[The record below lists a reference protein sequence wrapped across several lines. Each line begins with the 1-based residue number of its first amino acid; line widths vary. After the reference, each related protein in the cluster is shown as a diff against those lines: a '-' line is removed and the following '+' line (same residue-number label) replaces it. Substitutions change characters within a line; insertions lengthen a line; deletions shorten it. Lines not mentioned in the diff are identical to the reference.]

1 METSSEDRIELLK
14 GYLKRLKEGESLESV
29 QADFVKNFKSVEAV
43 EIMKAEQALV
53 KEGAP
58 ISELKNLCDIHSA
71 MFHGATKEEKIA
83 NAEKEVSAS
92 AKREQDQVQG
102 QQFSSAVGAVRPDP
116 MREKMERTQQLIRT
130 VGHPLAVLTK
140 ENQVIQD
147 LIGLA
152 QKQLETGED
161 PTGTVF
167 KLRFL
172 SVHYA
177 KKGDLLYP
185 QLKEKYNITGPS
197 DVMWTVD
204 DEIRDDISSL
214 NKKTDHDEKWNSD
227 LKAVLKRAGEMVY
240 KEANILF
247 PVAAMYFTKEDWY
260 GVYRDSKDFPEI
272 FGVKQ
277 TKWPEAEE
285 ALQKQ
290 RSEAAAGTKLLQGE
304 VVMPGGHLTVEQLTA
319 MLNTLPLEISFVDDQ
334 DINRYFNE
342 GPKVFKR
349 PHSAIDRSVFACHSP
364 RAEMMARSIIDDFR
378 KGRLDSVPVWME
390 KNGLPML
397 VTYMAVRDKEGN
409 YLGTVEVVQNMEEAK
424 RHFQV

>member
-1 METSSEDRIELLK
+1 
-14 GYLKRLKEGESLESV
+14 
-29 QADFVKNFKSVEAV
+29 
-43 EIMKAEQALV
+43 
-53 KEGAP
+53 
-58 ISELKNLCDIHSA
+58 
-71 MFHGATKEEKIA
+71 
-83 NAEKEVSAS
+83 
-92 AKREQDQVQG
+92 
-102 QQFSSAVGAVRPDP
+102 
-116 MREKMERTQQLIRT
+116 
-130 VGHPLAVLTK
+130 
-140 ENQVIQD
+140 
-147 LIGLA
+147 
-152 QKQLETGED
+152 
-161 PTGTVF
+161 
-167 KLRFL
+167 
-172 SVHYA
+172 
-177 KKGDLLYP
+177 
-185 QLKEKYNITGPS
+185 
-197 DVMWTVD
+197 MWTVD

-378 KGRLDSVPVWME
+378 KGRLDGE
-390 KNGLPML
+390 KRSSHACHLHGCP
-397 VTYMAVRDKEGN
+397 
-409 YLGTVEVVQNMEEAK
+409 
-424 RHFQV
+424 